1 LDSSSGEPMLPAA
14 RQAWLDAQQ
23 AGWGDPARLHRPGR
37 LAAQALDQARD
48 VVAAAVGAR
57 PDEVI
62 FTASEAHANQA
73 AVAGLALGRRRV
85 GSRIVTTA
93 IDHSSVL
100 AAAAATGSH
109 TAVEVDHEGHVD
121 LGRWAAAVHGPGTAA
136 AACIQVANHEV
147 GTLQP
152 YAEAAQFCQRADVP
166 LMLDAT
172 SALGR
177 IELVDASGWSVLTG
191 WAGAFGGPTSVGILV
206 IRKNVRW
213 RAPYLTDDYQDGRWP
228 GVPDVPAIYSAAV
241 ALDCWLRSGRTI
253 GDRQHDLVDRL
264 RTEIVQRV
272 PDVDVAGDPVR
283 RVPHLMTFSV
293 LYVDGETLTLE
304 LDKAGFA
311 VASGSACS
319 ASSEHPSHVLAAMGA
334 LTHGNLR
341 VGLTWTT
348 TAEDIDRFLAVL
360 PPIVAQIRSTVA
372 SVGNRAPAH
381 GGGGS
386 RGALPLR
393 ATTTAADSQRDA
405 RATAKGAH
413 RE

>member
-1 LDSSSGEPMLPAA
+1 
-14 RQAWLDAQQ
+14 
-23 AGWGDPARLHRPGR
+23 
-37 LAAQALDQARD
+37 
-48 VVAAAVGAR
+48 
-57 PDEVI
+57 
-62 FTASEAHANQA
+62 
-73 AVAGLALGRRRV
+73 LGRRRV

-386 RGALPLR
+386 RGALSLR
-393 ATTTAADSQRDA
+393 ATTTAADPQRDA
-405 RATAKGAH
+405 RATAEGAH